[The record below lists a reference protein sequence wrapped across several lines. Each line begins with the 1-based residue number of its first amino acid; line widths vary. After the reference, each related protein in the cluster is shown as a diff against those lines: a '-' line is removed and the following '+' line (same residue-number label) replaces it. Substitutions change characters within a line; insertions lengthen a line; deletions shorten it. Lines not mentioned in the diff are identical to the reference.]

1 MNRYLLIA
9 TYFLFLASYL
19 NAQSIGVGVLTVNIT
34 YPLALYTQ
42 ENDTLPTAMIRFKP
56 RWHPQGDFLVS
67 YNYKST
73 IPLKPFLCI
82 KAKRNLNK
90 LI

>member
-1 MNRYLLIA
+1 MKFLLLIA
-9 TYFLFLASYL
+9 TYFLSFTYL
-19 NAQSIGVGVLTVNIT
+19 NAQSIGVGVLTVNTT

-42 ENDTLPTAMIRFKP
+42 ENDSLPAVVIRFKP